1 MNEPLRWRGLAKAE
15 QLTSIRRSVDEWCER
30 AELPVDVSQMVAL
43 AVYEAMANVV
53 EHAYRDGGPGALDVE
68 LRHEGDGV
76 VASVGDEGHWH
87 VTTPA
92 EQRHRGRGLALIERL
107 AGQVTVMPSPNGTTV
122 RMRWPIA
129 VEQNRRLQF
138 LEAMADASLA
148 RLDADAVLLQLLTRV
163 RDLLAVDTA
172 IVLLHDRSGD
182 HLMASL
188 AVGIERETVGTVR
201 IPIGEGLAGKVATEL
216 RPMTSDQIDT
226 PLLLENGIRSMLA
239 VPMVAAGILVGV
251 LRVGAGERT
260 FSDED
265 TSLLQIAADRLALA
279 VQAHA
284 SIAESTATT
293 ALQRSL
299 LPSRLPLV
307 TGLDFAARYAPG
319 AQLGVGGD
327 WYDVFALSG
336 GRIGVVIGDVAGH
349 GFPAA
354 VVMGRL
360 RSALRAYALDNDA
373 PDVVMDKLDRKAS
386 HFEAGVMATVAY
398 GVVEPDAGRLT
409 LCLAGHLQPV
419 LAMPGRPS
427 EFINAAVD
435 PPIGFS
441 LRGRRRRSHVVELP
455 PGATVC
461 FYTDGLIERRDRP
474 IDDGLAD
481 LLAAVAAVP
490 SETVCAELIRE
501 FVAGQAIADDVALL
515 VMHRT
520 E

>member
-1 MNEPLRWRGLAKAE
+1 MSEPVRWRGLAKAE
-15 QLTSIRRSVDEWCER
+15 QLTGIRRSVDDWCEQ
-30 AELPVDVSQMVAL
+30 AGLPVELAQMVAL

-53 EHAYRDGGPGALDVE
+53 EHAYREEGLGVLDVE
-68 LRHEGDGV
+68 VRHEGDAV
-76 VASVGDEGHWH
+76 VAVVVDQGHWH

-129 VEQNRRLQF
+129 TDKRLRF
-138 LEAMADASLA
+138 LEAMTDPSLA
-148 RLDADAVLLQLLTRV
+148 RLDIDAALLELLTHV
-163 RDLLAVDTA
+163 HDLLAVDTA
-172 IVLLHDRSGD
+172 SVLLYDRSGD
-182 HLMASL
+182 YLVASL
-188 AVGIERETVGTVR
+188 SVGLEQNLGRPVR
-201 IPIGEGLAGKVATEL
+201 IPLGDGLAGRVAIEL
-216 RPMTSDQIDT
+216 RPLASDRADT
-226 PLLLENGIRSMLA
+226 PVLAQNGIRSMLA
-239 VPMVAAGILVGV
+239 APMVAAGTLVGV
-251 LRVGAGERT
+251 VRVGAGERT

-265 TSLLQIAADRLALA
+265 TNMLQIAADRIALA

-284 SIAESTATT
+284 SNAESAATT

-307 TGLDFAARYAPG
+307 TGLDFAARYSPG
-319 AQLGVGGD
+319 AQLGIGGD
-327 WYDVFALSG
+327 WYDVFTLSG
-336 GRIGVVIGDVAGH
+336 GRIGIVIGDVAGH
-349 GFPAA
+349 GFAAA

-398 GVVEPDAGRLT
+398 GVVDPDAGRLT
-409 LCLAGHLQPV
+409 LCLAGHLRPV

-427 EFINAAVD
+427 EFIDAPVD

-441 LRGRRRRSHVVELP
+441 LRGRNRRSHVVDLA
-455 PGATVC
+455 PGATIC

-474 IDDGLAD
+474 IDAGLTD
-481 LLAAVAAVP
+481 LLAAVEAVP
-490 SETVCAELIRE
+490 SETVCGELMRE